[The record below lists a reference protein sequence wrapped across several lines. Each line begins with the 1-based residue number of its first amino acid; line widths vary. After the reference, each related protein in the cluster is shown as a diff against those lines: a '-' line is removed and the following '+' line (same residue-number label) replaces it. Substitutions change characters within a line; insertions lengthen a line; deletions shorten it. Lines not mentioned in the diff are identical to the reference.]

1 MMLRMEKETSVQSA
15 RRVLAVIETLNRRR
29 VTPLDVLHARTGLP
43 KSTLVRLLETLIE
56 EGYVVRVSRR
66 EGYALTEAVL
76 RLSAGMRHR
85 DVLVDVARPL
95 MEAFTQEHRWQ
106 VSLATSENSWMVVR
120 FTTRHLSPFA
130 RDEIFLNRR
139 VPILA
144 SAIGRAYMAGCS
156 AEEQEFI
163 LRLIEDR
170 DPGEVAAAGG
180 RERVAA
186 ILRRARREGY
196 ATIVRPPDDPSRS
209 FAIPILDL
217 RRSER
222 PLGSIVIFY
231 YRSVMTEAE
240 AVAKYLPAMRELA
253 DAVAGDLARA
263 LDVDRRES
271 AAAPVKELKA

>member
-1 MMLRMEKETSVQSA
+1 MVCMEKDSSVQSA
-15 RRVLAVIETLNRRR
+15 RRVLAIIEALNHHR
-29 VTPLDVLHARTGLP
+29 VTPLEALHARTGLP
-43 KSTLVRLLETLIE
+43 KSTLVRLLETLID

-130 RDEIFLNRR
+130 REEIFLNRR
-139 VPILA
+139 VTLLK
-144 SAIGRAYMAGCS
+144 SAIGRAYMASCS
-156 AEEQEFI
+156 PEEQEYI
-163 LRLIEDR
+163 LRLVEDRGPGEIED
-170 DPGEVAAAGG
+170 AGG
-180 RERVAA
+180 RERLAA
-186 ILRRARREGY
+186 ILRRVRRDGY

-209 FAIPILDL
+209 FAIPILD
-217 RRSER
+217 RDRPDR
-222 PLGSIVIFY
+222 PLGSVVIFY

-240 AVAKYLPAMRELA
+240 AVAKYLPPLQALSGAIADGLA
-253 DAVAGDLARA
+253 EA
-263 LDVDRRES
+263 LDADRQS
-271 AAAPVKELKA
+271 PATAIG

>member
-1 MMLRMEKETSVQSA
+1 CMEKESSVQSA
-15 RRVLAVIETLNRRR
+15 RRVLAIIEALNHSR
-29 VTPLDVLHARTGLP
+29 VTPLEVLHATTGLP

-56 EGYVVRVSRR
+56 EGYVARVSRR

-130 RDEIFLNRR
+130 REEIFLNRR
-139 VPILA
+139 VVMLK
-144 SAIGRAYMAGCS
+144 SAIGRAYMGFCS
-156 AEEQEFI
+156 GEEQEFI

-170 DPGEVAAAGG
+170 DPDEVADAGG
-180 RERVAA
+180 RERMAA
-186 ILRRARREGY
+186 VLRRVRRDGY

-209 FAIPILDL
+209 FAIPILDHD
-217 RRSER
+217 RPDR
-222 PLGSIVIFY
+222 PLGSIVLFY

-240 AVAKYLPAMRELA
+240 AVARYLPALRELA
-253 DAVAGDLARA
+253 AAIAEGLAGALQAGPPPATALARG
-263 LDVDRRES
+263 
-271 AAAPVKELKA
+271 